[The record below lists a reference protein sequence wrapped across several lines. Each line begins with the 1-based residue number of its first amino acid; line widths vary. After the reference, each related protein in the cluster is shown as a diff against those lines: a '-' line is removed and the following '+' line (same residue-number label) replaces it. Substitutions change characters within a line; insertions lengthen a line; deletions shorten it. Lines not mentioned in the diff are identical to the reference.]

1 MPQHRQKAVMATFS
15 VLANSTATPTQGL
28 LPSQLPVG
36 HSSLSH
42 PFTRSGLGPRAT
54 LVSSASVSASC
65 LRRVGGPEC

>member
-1 MPQHRQKAVMATFS
+1 MPQHRQKAVMDTFS
-15 VLANSTATPTQGL
+15 VLANSTVTPTQGL

-54 LVSSASVSASC
+54 LV
-65 LRRVGGPEC
+65 